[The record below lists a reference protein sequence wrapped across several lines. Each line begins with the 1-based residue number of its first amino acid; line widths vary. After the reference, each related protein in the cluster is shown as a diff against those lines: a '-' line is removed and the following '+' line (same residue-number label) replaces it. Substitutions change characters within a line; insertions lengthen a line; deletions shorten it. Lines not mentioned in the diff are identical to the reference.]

1 VDQDASASREYRLL
15 IALGVLVALVFLR
28 APGSSDV
35 SIWLGWQERA
45 LNLGLLKGYKTRWV
59 DYPPLSFTILWV
71 TGKLSLLAGI
81 KRHLGLKVMLLVF
94 LLATLACAQ
103 AWRRNVRITAALL
116 WLVIPDSVALGYLD
130 VMYAPTL
137 LGMVWA
143 MHAGRSA
150 LALLLLACSCLLKWQ
165 PLLLAPFVVA
175 HLVRQGALSS
185 PRQAARVLW
194 PTLGAVLAV
203 VIIFNPGIFG
213 AFGRALRHPTLSSN
227 ALNFQWILTYA
238 LRVRYPDTFEALQEG
253 AVWRLRMPSPL
264 DSGAIP
270 WSSVALWAMRI
281 PFFALYFFVLGV
293 FARRPRR
300 FEEFLSF
307 SFVGY
312 ASYYTMATGVHE
324 NHLFPGCLIMLGLAA
339 LDLTRMSTY
348 LLWTTIHNVNAF
360 FFYGCAGE
368 EPPWSRVVGV
378 DLSLVLAAFN
388 VLVFILLFLEYV
400 WDEIRG
406 QTHLGE
412 RPA

>member
-1 VDQDASASREYRLL
+1 MEQDGSTSREFRLM
-15 IALGVLVALVFLR
+15 IVLGVLVALVFLR

-45 LNLGLLKGYKTRWV
+45 LDLGLLKGYKTRWV
-59 DYPPLSFTILWV
+59 DYPPLSFLLLWV
-71 TGKLSLLAGI
+71 MGKISYLADI

-103 AWRRNVRITAALL
+103 AWHRNVRITTALL

-130 VMYAPTL
+130 VIYAPAL

-165 PLLLAPFVVA
+165 PLILAPFVVA
-175 HLVRQGALSS
+175 YLVHRGEFSS
-185 PRQAARVLW
+185 PRRAARVLW
-194 PTLGAVLAV
+194 PTLSAVLAV
-203 VIIFNPGIFG
+203 AIIFSPGFLG
-213 AFGRALRHPTLSSN
+213 AFGRALRHPSLSSN

-238 LRVRYPDTFEALQEG
+238 LRVLYPDAFEALQEG
-253 AVWRLRMPSPL
+253 AAWRVRLPSAL

-281 PFFALYFFVLGV
+281 PFFAVYFLVLGT
-293 FARRPRR
+293 FLRRPRR

-324 NHLFPGCLIMLGLAA
+324 NHLFPGCLIMLSLAA
-339 LDLTRMSTY
+339 LDISRMSTY
-348 LLWTTIHNVNAF
+348 LLWTTIHNVNEF

-378 DLSLVLAAFN
+378 DLSLLLAAFN
-388 VLVFILLFLEYV
+388 VLVFIILFLEHV

-406 QTHLGE
+406 RTREE
-412 RPA
+412 RSA